1 MCHLHQSPLVAIVA
15 VVDEVLHSILAIS
28 GLIPLINVHHWW
40 LVFRKCSRS
49 YYVYLTTE
57 GQVVVMLSRVMINI
71 QNND

>member
-1 MCHLHQSPLVAIVA
+1 MCHLHQSPVVAIVA

-28 GLIPLINVHHWW
+28 GLIPLINVQHWW

-49 YYVYLTTE
+49 YYEYLTIE
-57 GQVVVMLSRVMINI
+57 GHVVVLFSRGMINI